1 MKPFMFIVRLVFV
14 AASIAV
20 LISGISWWLYQRP
33 AQAKALQLKNASPI
47 TYTGNAP
54 VSRSLAQTLSSYKSD
69 EKEKKLFE
77 QFSKA
82 EESGNKNIMRT
93 VLKSM
98 STSYK
103 NAGENE
109 MAVEINKQAITLGKS
124 AGEHKDVGQNLQDI
138 GEIYH
143 KAGNYDKS
151 VDYDKQALSEYQ
163 AIDANK
169 EIVRVLHHLCQNY
182 KVMGKFEEAKA
193 CLKKANKIVA
203 GMHGQLEKHAKKLAG
218 KIKVSSG
225 GDDDENKPR
234 STARTGPGRTKKSSG
249 GGGESAKAHGS
260 GAEVGAHGGGS
271 EDNGGDNGSS
281 SGGDDT

>member
-1 MKPFMFIVRLVFV
+1 LKPFMLIVRLVFV

-20 LISGISWWLYQRP
+20 LISGISWWIYQRP
-33 AQAKALQLKNASPI
+33 AQAKALLLKNASPI

-54 VSRSLAQTLSSYKSD
+54 VSKSLAQTLSSYKSD
-69 EKEKKLFE
+69 EKEKKMFE

-82 EESGNKNIMRT
+82 EETGNKSIMRT

-98 STSYK
+98 SNSYK

-124 AGEHKDVGQNLQDI
+124 TGEHKDVGQSLQDI

-163 AIDANK
+163 TIDANK
-169 EIVRVLHHLCQNY
+169 EIVRVLHHLCANY
-182 KVMGKFEEAKA
+182 NMMGKFEEGKA

-203 GMHGQLEKHAKKLAG
+203 GMHGDIQKHAKKLAG
-218 KIKVSSG
+218 KVHRSADTGDESG
-225 GDDDENKPR
+225 STPR
-234 STARTGPGRTKKSSG
+234 TKPGRTQKSSG
-249 GGGESAKAHGS
+249 SGGESKKAQGS
-260 GAEVGAHGGGS
+260 GDGGGAHSGS
-271 EDNGGDNGSS
+271 DENTGDNGSS